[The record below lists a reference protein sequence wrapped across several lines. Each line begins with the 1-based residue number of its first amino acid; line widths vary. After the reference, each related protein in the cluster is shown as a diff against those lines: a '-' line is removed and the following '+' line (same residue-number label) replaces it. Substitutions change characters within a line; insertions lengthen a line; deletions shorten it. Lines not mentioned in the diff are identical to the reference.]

1 MTKHIQTL
9 SWYII
14 WYNLYLISHQ
24 YMMAKTSKF
33 TKQMLKL
40 LHKFKR
46 YDKREKRFV
55 VYLVLLLLC
64 LVLFPIVKVT
74 SLRGTWWYWVWLISW
89 AYFKTM
95 LIMLVSMVVLLWRN
109 LSFKFKNILL
119 SYFGG
124 RDHDSLINFLFLFI
138 ITTSF
143 FAITDTI
150 NVASWVTSRVVVSW
164 GGKFIQLLLLIWI
177 ILTLVSVIK
186 SAKEVWKKT
195 KIINMVDEDHQ
206 KDEHNKDDIKKWL
219 FE

>member
-1 MTKHIQTL
+1 
-9 SWYII
+9 
-14 WYNLYLISHQ
+14 
-24 YMMAKTSKF
+24 MMVKKPKF
-33 TKQMLKL
+33 QKNMLKL
-40 LHKFKR
+40 LHKFNR
-46 YDKREKRFV
+46 YGKREKRFV
-55 VYLVLLLLC
+55 VYLLVLLFC
-64 LVLFPIVKVT
+64 LVLLPIVKVT
-74 SLRGTWWYWVWLISW
+74 SLRGTWGYGIWLMSW

-124 RDHDSLINFLFLFI
+124 RSHDSLINFLFLFI

-150 NVASWVTSRVVVSW
+150 NVASWVTSRVVISW
-164 GGKFIQLLLLIWI
+164 WWKFIQLLLLIWI

-195 KIINMVDEDHQ
+195 KIINMVDEDHK

-219 FE
+219 FS

>member
-1 MTKHIQTL
+1 M
-9 SWYII
+9 
-14 WYNLYLISHQ
+14 
-24 YMMAKTSKF
+24 
-33 TKQMLKL
+33 KL
-40 LHKFKR
+40 LHKFNR
-46 YDKREKRFV
+46 YNKREKWFV
-55 VYLVLLLLC
+55 IYLLALLFC
-64 LVLFPIVKVT
+64 LIFFPIVKVT
-74 SLRGTWWYWVWLISW
+74 SLRGTGDYGVWLMSW

-95 LIMLVSMVVLLWRN
+95 LIILISMIILVWRN

-150 NVASWVTSRVVVSW
+150 NVAAWVTSRVVVSW
-164 GGKFIQLLLLIWI
+164 GGKFIQLLLLVWI

-186 SAKEVWKKT
+186 SAKETWKKT
-195 KIINMVDEDHQ
+195 KIINMVDEDH
-206 KDEHNKDDIKKWL
+206 KKSEHQKDDIKKWL